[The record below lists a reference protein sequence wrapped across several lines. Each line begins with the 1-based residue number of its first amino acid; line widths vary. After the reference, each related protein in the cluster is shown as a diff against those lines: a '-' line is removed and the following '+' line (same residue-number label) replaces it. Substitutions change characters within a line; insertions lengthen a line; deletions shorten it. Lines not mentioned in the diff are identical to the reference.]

1 VGALIKFIAAAIWIC
16 VVTIGAVVY
25 SFQTSGANAEAKGPA
40 LFGGL
45 DYVKTDVISV
55 PILRNSRIDGYF
67 LARLVY
73 VVDPAKLKLLTV
85 PAEAILV
92 DEVYSYL
99 YSNPQLDF
107 SVNKT
112 LDLEMFRAGIR
123 DAINARVQDALID
136 DILVEQID
144 FLSKDDIRDNS
155 VRRRTKAIEA
165 ENKAAGL
172 PAPAH

>member
-1 VGALIKFIAAAIWIC
+1 MIKFIAAAIWIC

-25 SFQTSGANAEAKGPA
+25 SFQTSGASAEAKGPA

-55 PILRNSRIDGYF
+55 PILRNARITGYF

-73 VVDPAKLKLLTV
+73 VVDPAKLKQLTV

-107 SVNKT
+107 AANET
-112 LDLEMFRAGIR
+112 LDLDLFRAGIR

-155 VRRRTKAIEA
+155 VRRRTNAIEA

>member
-1 VGALIKFIAAAIWIC
+1 MIKFIAAAIWIC

-45 DYVKTDVISV
+45 DYIKTDVISV
-55 PILRNSRIDGYF
+55 PILRNARITGYF

-73 VVDPAKLKLLTV
+73 VVDPAKLKQLTV

-107 SVNKT
+107 AANET
-112 LDLEMFRAGIR
+112 LDLDLFRAGIR

-155 VRRRTKAIEA
+155 VRRRTNAIEA

>member
-1 VGALIKFIAAAIWIC
+1 MIKFVAAAIWIC

-25 SFQTSGANAEAKGPA
+25 SFQTSGANADAKAPA

-45 DYVKTDVISV
+45 DYIKTDVISV
-55 PILRNSRIDGYF
+55 PLLRNSKIDGYF

-73 VVDPAKLKLLTV
+73 VVDPAKLKLLSV

-92 DEVYSYL
+92 DEVYSHL

-107 SVNKT
+107 SANET
-112 LDLEMFRAGIR
+112 LDIEAFRAGIR
-123 DAINARVQDALID
+123 DAINARVEDKLID

-144 FLSKDDIRDNS
+144 FLSKDEIRDNS
-155 VRRRTKAIEA
+155 VRKRTKAVEA
-165 ENKAAGL
+165 GNKTAEPSAS
-172 PAPAH
+172 AH

>member
-1 VGALIKFIAAAIWIC
+1 MGTVIKFIAAAIWIC
-16 VVTIGAVVY
+16 IVTIGAVIY

-45 DYVKTDVISV
+45 DYIKTDVISV
-55 PILRNSRIDGYF
+55 PILRNARVDGYF

-85 PAEAILV
+85 PVEAILV

-107 SVNKT
+107 SANET
-112 LDLEMFRAGIR
+112 LDLEIFRAGIR

-165 ENKAAGL
+165 GNKAAGL

>member
-1 VGALIKFIAAAIWIC
+1 VGAVIKFIAAAIWIC
-16 VVTIGAVVY
+16 IVTIGAVVY
-25 SFQTSGANAEAKGPA
+25 SFQTSGAKADAKGPA

-99 YSNPQLDF
+99 YTNPHLDF
-107 SVNKT
+107 SANET
-112 LDLEMFRAGIR
+112 LDLEAFRAGIR
-123 DAINARVQDALID
+123 DAINARVEDKLID

-144 FLSKDDIRDNS
+144 FLSKDEIRDNS
-155 VRRRTKAIEA
+155 VRKRTKAVEA
-165 ENKAAGL
+165 GSKHVEL
-172 PAPAH
+172 PAQAH

>member
-1 VGALIKFIAAAIWIC
+1 MGAVIKFIAAAIWIC
-16 VVTIGAVVY
+16 VATIGAVIY

-55 PILRNSRIDGYF
+55 PIVRNSRIDGYF

-92 DEVYSYL
+92 DEVYSFL

-107 SVNKT
+107 SANDT
-112 LDLEMFRAGIR
+112 LDLELFRTGIR
-123 DAINARVQDALID
+123 DAINARVEDKLID

-144 FLSKDDIRDNS
+144 FLSKEEIRDNS
-155 VRRRTKAIEA
+155 VRKRTKAVEA
-165 ENKAAGL
+165 GKTAEL
-172 PAPAH
+172 RSPVH

>member
-16 VVTIGAVVY
+16 VVTIGAVIY
-25 SFQTSGANAEAKGPA
+25 SFQASGAKSEAGPA

-55 PILRNSRIDGYF
+55 PILRNSKINGYF

-73 VVDPAKLKLLTV
+73 VVDPAKLKLLSV

-107 SVNKT
+107 SANET
-112 LDLEMFRAGIR
+112 LDLEAFRAGIR

-144 FLSKDDIRDNS
+144 FLSKDEIRDNS

-165 ENKAAGL
+165 GNKAEL
-172 PAPAH
+172 PAAAH

>member
-1 VGALIKFIAAAIWIC
+1 VDALIKFVAAAIWIC

-25 SFQTSGANAEAKGPA
+25 SFQTSGANADAKGPA

-55 PILRNSRIDGYF
+55 PILRNSRVDGYF

-85 PAEAILV
+85 PVEAILV

-107 SVNKT
+107 SAKET
-112 LDLEMFRAGIR
+112 LDLKIFRAGIR

-165 ENKAAGL
+165 EKKAASA
-172 PAPAH
+172 APAH

>member
-1 VGALIKFIAAAIWIC
+1 MIKFIAAAIWIC
-16 VVTIGAVVY
+16 VVTIGAVIY
-25 SFQTSGANAEAKGPA
+25 SFQASGAKSEAGPA

-55 PILRNSRIDGYF
+55 PILRNSKINGYF

-73 VVDPAKLKLLTV
+73 VVDPAKLKLLSV

-107 SVNKT
+107 SANET
-112 LDLEMFRAGIR
+112 LDLEAFRAGIR

-144 FLSKDDIRDNS
+144 FLSKDEIRDNS

-165 ENKAAGL
+165 GNKAEL
-172 PAPAH
+172 PAAAH

>member
-1 VGALIKFIAAAIWIC
+1 VGALIKFIAAAIWIS

-25 SFQTSGANAEAKGPA
+25 SFQASGAKSEGGPA

-45 DYVKTDVISV
+45 DYIKTEVISV
-55 PILRNSRIDGYF
+55 PILRNSKIDGYF

-85 PAEAILV
+85 PAGAILV

-107 SVNKT
+107 SANET

-144 FLSKDDIRDNS
+144 FLSKDEIRDNS
-155 VRRRTKAIEA
+155 VRRRTKAVEA
-165 ENKAAGL
+165 GNKAAEL
-172 PAPAH
+172 PAVAH

>member
-1 VGALIKFIAAAIWIC
+1 VGAVIKFIAAAIWISI
-16 VVTIGAVVY
+16 VTIGAVVY
-25 SFQTSGANAEAKGPA
+25 SFQTSGANADAKAPA

-45 DYVKTDVISV
+45 DYIKTDVISV
-55 PILRNSRIDGYF
+55 PVLRNSRIDGYF

-73 VVDPAKLKLLTV
+73 VVDPAKLKLLSV

-107 SVNKT
+107 SANDT
-112 LDLEMFRAGIR
+112 LDLEAFRAGIR
-123 DAINARVQDALID
+123 DAINARVEDKLID
-136 DILVEQID
+136 DILIEQID

-155 VRRRTKAIEA
+155 VRRRTKAVEA
-165 ENKAAGL
+165 EKTAGL
-172 PAPAH
+172 PTAH

>member
-25 SFQTSGANAEAKGPA
+25 SFQTSGANADAKGPA

-73 VVDPAKLKLLTV
+73 VVDPAKLKLLSV

-107 SVNKT
+107 AVNET
-112 LDLEMFRAGIR
+112 LDLEIFRAGIR
-123 DAINARVQDALID
+123 DAINARVQETLVD

-155 VRRRTKAIEA
+155 VRRRTKAIDA
-165 ENKAAGL
+165 EKASQ
-172 PAPAH
+172 PAPPPAH